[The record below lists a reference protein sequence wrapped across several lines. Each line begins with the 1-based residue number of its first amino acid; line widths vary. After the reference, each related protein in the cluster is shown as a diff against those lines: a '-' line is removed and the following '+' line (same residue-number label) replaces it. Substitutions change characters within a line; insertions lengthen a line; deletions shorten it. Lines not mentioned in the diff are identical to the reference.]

1 MSEGQLP
8 AQIGPLLR
16 AATGRLRASESARLD
31 AELLLAHTL
40 NRPRSYVLSEPDVA
54 LSAAQTE
61 RFAALLGRRAAGEPL
76 AYLTGEREFWAL
88 PLQLNPTVLI
98 PRPETELL
106 VERSLALL
114 GAEPAAVADLGT
126 GSGAVALALASERPS
141 WQITATDQSVAAL
154 QVAAA
159 NARRLN
165 LRNVRFL
172 PGSWFEP
179 LRGLRFALLVSNPPY
194 VAEADPVLRTPP
206 LQHEPREALASGA
219 DGTDALQT
227 LIVGGRDYLLPGGW
241 LLLEHGAA
249 QAAWVAKLLVARGYA
264 HVGCH
269 QDLAG
274 YSRVTAAQA
283 PDRAAT

>member
-1 MSEGQLP
+1 MTEGKLP

-16 AATGRLRASESARLD
+16 AATGRLRGSESARLD
-31 AELLLAHTL
+31 AELLLVYTL
-40 NRPRSYVLSEPDVA
+40 DRPRSYVLSEPDAA
-54 LSAAQTE
+54 LSPAQTE
-61 RFAALLGRRAAGEPL
+61 HFAALLARRAAGEPL
-76 AYLTGEREFWAL
+76 AYLIGEREFWAL
-88 PLQLNPTVLI
+88 PLKLSPAVLI

-114 GAEPAAVADLGT
+114 AAQPAAVADLGT

-154 QVAAA
+154 EVAAA
-159 NARRLN
+159 NARRLE
-165 LRNVRFL
+165 LHNVRFL

-179 LRGLRFALLVSNPPY
+179 LRGQRFALLVSNPPY
-194 VAEADPVLRTPP
+194 VAESDPVLRSPP
-206 LQHEPREALASGA
+206 LTHEPREALASGA
-219 DGTDALQT
+219 DGTDALRT
-227 LIVGGRDYLLPGGW
+227 LIVGGREHLLPGGW

-249 QAAWVAKLLVARGYA
+249 QAGWVAKLLVAQGYA

-274 YSRVTAAQA
+274 HARVTAGQA
-283 PDRAAT
+283 PELAAA

>member
-1 MSEGQLP
+1 MIEGQLP

-16 AATGRLRASESARLD
+16 AATGRLRTSGSARLD

-40 NRPRSYVLSEPDVA
+40 NRPRSYLLSEPDVA

-61 RFAALLGRRAAGEPL
+61 RFAALIGRRAAGEPL

-88 PLQLNPTVLI
+88 PLQLNPAVLI

-106 VERSLALL
+106 VEQSLALL

-126 GSGAVALALASERPS
+126 GSGAVALALASERPA
-141 WQITATDQSVAAL
+141 WEITATDQSVAAL

-159 NARRLN
+159 NARRLK
-165 LRNVRFL
+165 LHNVRFL

-219 DGTDALQT
+219 DGTDALRT
-227 LIVGGRDYLLPGGW
+227 LIVGGRDHLLPGGW
-241 LLLEHGAA
+241 LLLEHGAT
-249 QAAWVAKLLVARGYA
+249 QAVWVAKLLVAQGYA

-283 PDRAAT
+283 PDLAG